1 MSRGRRVL
9 VVHPDMNASGG
20 GNVVAAYTIEALKG
34 GNEVTVLSWAPA
46 DLGAL
51 NRFYGTS
58 LSSSELE
65 TRSAPLP
72 LRVLA
77 RLFPYLASFKYALL
91 LRMCKKKRGE
101 YDVMISLNNESD
113 FGRRGIQYVHDPPYW
128 LSATQGRPR
137 FSLDLLSPRNMW
149 SVFKGRRRPWM
160 LVAGFSH
167 DRMRSNL
174 TLVNSRWTG
183 GRIEELY
190 GMRCLTV
197 YPPVPGSFP
206 DSSWEERENGF
217 VCIGRIAPW
226 KRIERLIEIIGA
238 VRSQIGDAHLHII
251 GTTEDRIYRRRLLR
265 LARGSPWLHL
275 NENVSREGL
284 VGLVSRHR
292 YGIHGMVN
300 EPFGIAVA
308 EMVHGGC
315 IVFVPRNGGP
325 KEIVGGDDRLLYETN
340 EEAVRKILRVMKN
353 RDEQRSLLRHL
364 RSRKALFSTESFVR
378 RIREI
383 VRLFP
388 GEIHQTPTPT
398 PTRGQHIRKIQVND
412 RGAQG

>member
-1 MSRGRRVL
+1 
-9 VVHPDMNASGG
+9 
-20 GNVVAAYTIEALKG
+20 
-34 GNEVTVLSWAPA
+34 
-46 DLGAL
+46 
-51 NRFYGTS
+51 
-58 LSSSELE
+58 
-65 TRSAPLP
+65 
-72 LRVLA
+72 
-77 RLFPYLASFKYALL
+77 
-91 LRMCKKKRGE
+91 
-101 YDVMISLNNESD
+101 
-113 FGRRGIQYVHDPPYW
+113 
-128 LSATQGRPR
+128 
-137 FSLDLLSPRNMW
+137 
-149 SVFKGRRRPWM
+149 M

-364 RSRKALFSTESFVR
+364 RSRKALFSTESFFR

-388 GEIHQTPTPT
+388 GEIPSNSDSHPNEGPAHEKN
-398 PTRGQHIRKIQVND
+398 PGE
-412 RGAQG
+412 